1 MYPHQESLDNHLQPQ
16 IASTIIILRTRHS
29 THILHHP
36 ASTSYTIYFYILPC
50 KPGSE
55 QMNNNG
61 TSLSAGLTATLEI
74 RNTTIL
80 SRRSKPFS
88 SYRDAVRQVTVPT
101 LSLYSNLYTIMCVVC
116 ANNMALSANNMAL
129 SQMFQKSDQKS
140 FGMRDISHDGLSFF
154 CLLSSYGTCY

>member
-1 MYPHQESLDNHLQPQ
+1 
-16 IASTIIILRTRHS
+16 
-29 THILHHP
+29 
-36 ASTSYTIYFYILPC
+36 
-50 KPGSE
+50 
-55 QMNNNG
+55 MNNNG

-129 SQMFQKSDQKS
+129 S
-140 FGMRDISHDGLSFF
+140 
-154 CLLSSYGTCY
+154 